1 MRAREIY
8 DLPERPPIPYRVW
21 ALCIAVPAL
30 ALGLWLVFPDS
41 TVTVVI
47 LFVAVL
53 VAVFTG
59 VWHLLRDPE
68 LEEAPDRDPIPP
80 PSVTPPQS

>member
-68 LEEAPDRDPIPP
+68 LEEAPGRDPIPP

>member
-1 MRAREIY
+1 
-8 DLPERPPIPYRVW
+8 
-21 ALCIAVPAL
+21 
-30 ALGLWLVFPDS
+30 VFPDS

-47 LFVAVL
+47 LFAAVL

-68 LEEAPDRDPIPP
+68 LEEPPGRDPIPP